1 MTFRK
6 TEYKGKNM
14 KKKKSVIQITK
25 VLTTGA
31 LALALA
37 PGLMPVHMVAAETVT
52 ETVNGERGTP
62 GRQKVVCGLDVQVST
77 SHTARSKSGYER
89 EARVIKEVNSTD
101 KENEK
106 RTKKADA
113 SADSGENT
121 GEESKDST
129 TAEDITS
136 GSVDESEDIQPSS
149 DDSSADSTDSADDVS
164 SVKESAAVPTEEEKE
179 TKEKKWYHVSI
190 IDVAAQLTF
199 AFVVAL
205 IGYGIFVRSKK

>member
-1 MTFRK
+1 MIFRK

-37 PGLMPVHMVAAETVT
+37 PGFMPVHMVTAETVT
-52 ETVNGERGTP
+52 ETV
-62 GRQKVVCGLDVQVST
+62 
-77 SHTARSKSGYER
+77 
-89 EARVIKEVNSTD
+89 KEVNSTD

-113 SADSGENT
+113 SADSGENA
-121 GEESKDST
+121 GEEFKDST
-129 TAEDITS
+129 TAEDITL

-149 DDSSADSTDSADDVS
+149 DDSYADSADDVS
-164 SVKESAAVPTEEEKE
+164 SVKKNSAVPTEEEEE

>member
-1 MTFRK
+1 
-6 TEYKGKNM
+6 M

-37 PGLMPVHMVAAETVT
+37 PGFMPAHMVAAETVT

-89 EARVIKEVNSTD
+89 EARVIKEMNSTD

-106 RTKKADA
+106 RTKKADS
-113 SADSGENT
+113 SANLGENA

-149 DDSSADSTDSADDVS
+149 DDSSADSDDDVP
-164 SVKESAAVPTEEEKE
+164 SANDVAADVQDGQDEDQAVPTEEEE
-179 TKEKKWYHVSI
+179 MKEKKWYHVSI

>member
-6 TEYKGKNM
+6 TEYKEINM
-14 KKKKSVIQITK
+14 RKKKSMVQITK

-31 LALALA
+31 LVLALA
-37 PGLMPVHMVAAETVT
+37 PGFMPAHMVAAETVT
-52 ETVNGERGTP
+52 ETV
-62 GRQKVVCGLDVQVST
+62 
-77 SHTARSKSGYER
+77 
-89 EARVIKEVNSTD
+89 KEVNSTD

-106 RTKKADA
+106 RTKKADS
-113 SADSGENT
+113 SANLGENA

-149 DDSSADSTDSADDVS
+149 DDSSADSDDNVS
-164 SVKESAAVPTEEEKE
+164 SANDVVADVQDGQDEDPAVPTEEEEE

>member
-37 PGLMPVHMVAAETVT
+37 PGLMPVHMVTAETVT
-52 ETVNGERGTP
+52 ETV
-62 GRQKVVCGLDVQVST
+62 
-77 SHTARSKSGYER
+77 
-89 EARVIKEVNSTD
+89 KEVNSTD

-106 RTKKADA
+106 RTKKADSPA
-113 SADSGENT
+113 NADENA
-121 GEESKDST
+121 GEEFKDST

-136 GSVDESEDIQPSS
+136 GSVDESEDIQSSS
-149 DDSSADSTDSADDVS
+149 DDSSADSADDVS
-164 SVKESAAVPTEEEKE
+164 SVKEDSAVPTEEEKKP
-179 TKEKKWYHVSI
+179 KEKKWYHVSI

>member
-25 VLTTGA
+25 VLITV
-31 LALALA
+31 ALA
-37 PGLMPVHMVAAETVT
+37 PGLMPVHMVTAETVT
-52 ETVNGERGTP
+52 ETV
-62 GRQKVVCGLDVQVST
+62 
-77 SHTARSKSGYER
+77 
-89 EARVIKEVNSTD
+89 KEVNSTD

-106 RTKKADA
+106 RTKKADSPA
-113 SADSGENT
+113 NADENA
-121 GEESKDST
+121 GEEFKGST

-164 SVKESAAVPTEEEKE
+164 SVNESAAVPTEEEKE

>member
-1 MTFRK
+1 MIFRK

-31 LALALA
+31 LALVLA
-37 PGLMPVHMVAAETVT
+37 PGLMPVHMVTAETVT
-52 ETVNGERGTP
+52 ETV
-62 GRQKVVCGLDVQVST
+62 
-77 SHTARSKSGYER
+77 
-89 EARVIKEVNSTD
+89 KEVNSTD

-106 RTKKADA
+106 RTKKADSPA
-113 SADSGENT
+113 NADENA
-121 GEESKDST
+121 GEEFKDST

-149 DDSSADSTDSADDVS
+149 DDSSADSTDSADDVP